1 MKVDFK
7 YLSIVLLVITVLYSC
22 NSSNKDKKGTKKQDN
37 LVSFLEGYIVKPV
50 VLDQTISVSGT
61 LKPFDETV
69 LMPEVV
75 GRVVKINLPEGK
87 FVKEGT
93 LLVKL
98 FDGELQAQ
106 LHKSQ
111 TQLQLAEQTEKRQNE
126 LVKVNGISQTD
137 FDQTVLQVVSIK
149 NDIEV
154 LKVMIRKTEVLAPYD
169 GVIGLKNI
177 SIGAQVTPSTALA
190 TIRAVSQLKLDFSV
204 PEKYSREVKSGSKVK
219 FTVQG
224 DETKYEATVMAT
236 EEGIDFTTRNLKA
249 RAVVNVNKA
258 FLVPG
263 AFANVELRLRENKN
277 ALMVP
282 TQSIIPQERNKKLI
296 LSKDGK
302 ATFVTVKTGV
312 RQASL
317 VEVLN
322 GIEAGDTVV
331 TTGILFI
338 KPGVGLKFAKVT
350 K

>member
-1 MKVDFK
+1 MKMVFR
-7 YLSIVLLVITVLYSC
+7 YFCFVFLIATISNSC
-22 NSSNKDKKGTKKQDN
+22 NLTKKDKKGIKKQDN
-37 LVSFLEGYIVKPV
+37 IVSFLEGYVVKPM
-50 VLDQTISVSGT
+50 VLDQVISVSGT
-61 LKPFDETV
+61 LKPYDETI

-98 FDGELQAQ
+98 FDGELLAQ
-106 LHKSQ
+106 LHKAQ
-111 TQLQLAEQTEKRQNE
+111 TQLQLAEQTQKRQNE
-126 LVKVNGISQTD
+126 LVKVNGISLTD
-137 FDQTVLQVVSIK
+137 FDQTVLQVSSIK

-169 GVIGLKNI
+169 GMIGLKNI

-190 TIRAVSQLKLDFSV
+190 TIRAVKQLKLDFSV
-204 PEKYSREVKSGSKVK
+204 PEKYSREIKSGSKIK

-224 DETKYEATVMAT
+224 DDDKYDAIVMAT
-236 EEGIDFTTRNLKA
+236 EEGIDFETRNLKA
-249 RAVVNVNKA
+249 RAVVNASKTP
-258 FLVPG
+258 LVPG
-263 AFANVELRLRENKN
+263 AFANVELRLKENKN

-296 LSKDGK
+296 LSKGGK
-302 ATFVTVKTGV
+302 AIFVTVKTGV

-317 VEVLN
+317 IEIVD
-322 GIEAGDTVV
+322 GIETGDTVV

-338 KPGVGLKFAKVT
+338 KPGAGLKFAKVT

>member
-1 MKVDFK
+1 MKFEFR
-7 YLSIVLLVITVLYSC
+7 YFIFALLIATFTSSC
-22 NSSNKDKKGTKKQDN
+22 NSVKKDKKGIKKQDN
-37 LVSFLEGYIVKPV
+37 AVSFLEGYVVKPV
-50 VLDQTISVSGT
+50 VLDQVISVSGT
-61 LKPFDETV
+61 LKPFEETV

-87 FVKEGT
+87 FVKKGT

-106 LHKSQ
+106 LHKAQ
-111 TQLQLAEQTEKRQNE
+111 TQLQLAEQTQKRQNE
-126 LVKVNGISQTD
+126 LLKVNGISLTD
-137 FDQTVLQVVSIK
+137 FDQTVLQVSSIK

-169 GVIGLKNI
+169 GMIGLKNI

-190 TIRAVSQLKLDFSV
+190 TIRAVKQLKLDFSV

-219 FTVQG
+219 FSVQG
-224 DETKYEATVMAT
+224 DDTKYEAVVMAT
-236 EEGIDFTTRNLKA
+236 EEGIDFATRNLKA

-263 AFANVELRLRENKN
+263 AFANVELRLKENKN

-296 LSKDGK
+296 LAKGGK
-302 ATFVTVKTGV
+302 AVFVTVKTGV

-317 VEVLN
+317 VEVLD
-322 GIEAGDTVV
+322 GVEPGDTVV

-338 KPGVGLKFAKVT
+338 KPGSGLKFAKVT

>member
-1 MKVDFK
+1 MKVDSK
-7 YLSIVLLVITVLYSC
+7 YLSIFLLVITTLYSC

-37 LVSFLEGYIVKPV
+37 QVSFLEGYIVKPV

-111 TQLQLAEQTEKRQNE
+111 TQLQLAEQTEKRQSE

-204 PEKYSREVKSGSKVK
+204 PEKYSREVKAGSKVK
-219 FTVQG
+219 FMVQG
-224 DETKYEATVMAT
+224 DETKYEAVVMAT

-258 FLVPG
+258 LLVPG

-296 LSKDGK
+296 VAKDGK
-302 ATFVTVKTGV
+302 ATFITVKTGV

-317 VEVLN
+317 VEVLD

-338 KPGVGLKFAKVT
+338 KPGTGLKFAKVT